1 MKTIAHLL
9 LACKLLILEGDT
21 RNYTRLGLALQ
32 LPVLLLRRGVVS
44 AGNSRLRAHSV
55 AAEY

>member
-44 AGNSRLRAHSV
+44 AGNSRLGPTA
-55 AAEY
+55 